1 MVFTNP
7 TVPPTKDIPMVTQMF
22 SMSLLLYQVCP
33 YSIILDKACWKTMY
47 TYVYATGVGIFCMGA
62 GLSVY
67 HGITGLVSPGSL
79 ESIWIA
85 MGILGKYINK

>member
-7 TVPPTKDIPMVTQMF
+7 TVPPTKDIPMDTQMF

-33 YSIILDKACWKTMY
+33 YSINLIKRAEKLCKC
-47 TYVYATGVGIFCMGA
+47 TGVGIFCMGA